1 VPLAF
6 VAVTT
11 LAAGALSVRDN
22 FWPMAIGANPAL
34 HVQGYLNTILT
45 VVMMVSVLV
54 ILASAIL
61 RWVGVLRGR
70 IAIVG
75 DAEVV

>member
-1 VPLAF
+1 
-6 VAVTT
+6 
-11 LAAGALSVRDN
+11 
-22 FWPMAIGANPAL
+22 MAIGANPAL